1 MLNLN
6 LLRTKAQALLPR
18 LFHIWTCATSALRPF
33 SAALLLSCL
42 LFQCKPT
49 EKPLEEIFN
58 SKEYAAYKEAV
69 LSQKK
74 NRFASNAISTSV
86 ASTAK
91 SLDEL
96 AKHKSEMIRLREA
109 IQNLKKASNGLK
121 VFNDDHTYNE
131 EYVKKVHTLID
142 ASQLSDMGKA
152 SLKKGLFPAPE
163 LPSPEAMARFQD
175 LSKKFPAIQEDP
187 TIHQQILNQINK
199 EYETNT
205 LQ

>member
-1 MLNLN
+1 MLHLN
-6 LLRTKAQALLPR
+6 FLRAQSQASLPDLR
-18 LFHIWTCATSALRPF
+18 RIWTWALPTLRPF
-33 SAALLLSCL
+33 SATLLLSCL

-74 NRFASNAISTSV
+74 NRFAADATPTSV

-96 AKHKSEMIRLREA
+96 KTYKSEMLRLREA
-109 IQNLKKASNGLK
+109 IQNLKSGSNGLK
-121 VFNDDHTYNE
+121 VFNDDHTYNQ
-131 EYVKKVHTLID
+131 EYVKKVHALIE
-142 ASQLSDMGKA
+142 ASQLSDSGKA

-163 LPSPEAMARFQD
+163 LPSPEIMARFQE

-187 TIHQQILNQINK
+187 TIYQQILTQINN
-199 EYETNT
+199 EDETNT